1 MGILD
6 TLRTGASGL
15 FAASA
20 GLDATSHNIAR
31 ARLPGATRRSLDVST
46 QRALRQGLVHVGQGV
61 QVDGIVRDDPGLL
74 GVQRIDA
81 AGEAASARTRRDGL
95 SFIAPLVD
103 ETVSS
108 GPRSTLTAFFESLT
122 VATTDPGDPNLRTA
136 VLQAGEAFA
145 TSVVRASSGFDDA
158 MDQFTGRIE
167 AGVAPVNEML
177 AAVASFNAEITGVH
191 DGVASPDLADER
203 DRVVRELAELA
214 GFEVR
219 FEANDTATLYLD
231 DHIVVQ
237 GSTYRTVTYEEPA
250 TFSLA
255 IDGGTIAVDPGGA
268 LQGYVEA
275 YDAVRGYKADLDAFA
290 EQFAD
295 EVAATQA
302 LGFTAGGAT
311 GGPLFTFDAQDPAGS
326 FSLAAGLTA
335 DDLAFA
341 GNAGAAAGDGDNLA
355 RLVLLQNQQFVGG
368 RTPGD
373 ALSSITNQ
381 VALDLAEAERVT
393 DRTDAVLLDLDQ
405 LAENL
410 HGIDVDE
417 EATQLVA
424 YQTAYQAS
432 ARVVSTAQSLV
443 STLLEIT

>member
-6 TLRTGASGL
+6 TLRTGASGI

-31 ARLPGATRRSLDVST
+31 ARLPGATRRSIDVST
-46 QRALRQGLVHVGQGV
+46 RRAYRQGLVHVGQGV
-61 QVDGIVRDDPGLL
+61 QVDGIVRDEPGLL
-74 GVQRIDA
+74 GIQRIDA
-81 AGEAASARTRRDGL
+81 AGDAASARTLRDGL
-95 SFIAPLVD
+95 AFIAPLVD

-122 VATTDPGDPNLRTA
+122 IATTDPGDANLRTA
-136 VLQAGEAFA
+136 VVQAAEAFA
-145 TSVVRASSGFDDA
+145 KSVGRARKGFEDA
-158 MDQFTGRIE
+158 MLQFTGRIE
-167 AGVAPVNEML
+167 AGVEPVNEML

-203 DRVVRELAELA
+203 DRVIRELGELG

-219 FEANDTATLYLD
+219 FEADGTATLFLD

-237 GSTYRTVTYEEPA
+237 GAHARSVNYEEP
-250 TFSLA
+250 TSFTIA
-255 IDGGTIAVDPGGA
+255 IDGGQVAVEPGGA
-268 LQGYVEA
+268 LAGYVEA
-275 YDAVRGYKADLDAFA
+275 YEAVAGYASDLDTFA
-290 EQFAD
+290 ALFAD
-295 EVAATQA
+295 EIAATQA
-302 LGFTAGGAT
+302 LGFTRTGAV
-311 GGPLFTFDAQDPAGS
+311 GRPVFEYDPLNPAGS
-326 FSLAAGLTA
+326 FAVATGLTG

-341 GNAGAAAGDGDNLA
+341 GDPSAAPGDGENLA
-355 RLVLLQNQQFVGG
+355 SLIALQYENFVGG

-393 DRTDAVLLDLDQ
+393 ERTDAVLLDLDQ

-443 STLLEIT
+443 STLLEIV

>member
-6 TLRTGASGL
+6 TLRTGASGI

-61 QVDGIVRDDPGLL
+61 RVDGIVRDDPGLL

-158 MDQFTGRIE
+158 MTQFTGRIE

-203 DRVVRELAELA
+203 DRVARELAELA

-237 GSTYRTVTYEEPA
+237 GSNYRTVTYEEPA
-250 TFSLA
+250 TFSLT
-255 IDGGTIAVDPGGA
+255 IDGGTVAVNPGGA
-268 LQGYVEA
+268 LEGYVAA
-275 YDAVRGYKADLDAFA
+275 YEAVRGYKADLDAFA
-290 EQFAD
+290 E
-295 EVAATQA
+295 
-302 LGFTAGGAT
+302 
-311 GGPLFTFDAQDPAGS
+311 
-326 FSLAAGLTA
+326 
-335 DDLAFA
+335 
-341 GNAGAAAGDGDNLA
+341 
-355 RLVLLQNQQFVGG
+355 
-368 RTPGD
+368 
-373 ALSSITNQ
+373 
-381 VALDLAEAERVT
+381 
-393 DRTDAVLLDLDQ
+393 
-405 LAENL
+405 
-410 HGIDVDE
+410 
-417 EATQLVA
+417 
-424 YQTAYQAS
+424 
-432 ARVVSTAQSLV
+432 
-443 STLLEIT
+443 